1 MKEVEQKFL
10 SFFNQEMLMNNKS
23 DQVASPCYPV
33 QGMAHQRRV
42 DYNHQ
47 MCYQGPECS
56 CPPARQHDT
65 FLHQILTGKGYK
77 NDCLYVNRPIKQE
90 MIYRD
95 YSCCYG
101 SYPPPY
107 PSYSYY

>member
-1 MKEVEQKFL
+1 
-10 SFFNQEMLMNNKS
+10 MLMNNKS
-23 DQVASPCYPV
+23 EQVASPCYPV

-42 DYNHQ
+42 DYSHQ

-90 MIYRD
+90 IIYRD

-107 PSYSYY
+107 PSYSHY